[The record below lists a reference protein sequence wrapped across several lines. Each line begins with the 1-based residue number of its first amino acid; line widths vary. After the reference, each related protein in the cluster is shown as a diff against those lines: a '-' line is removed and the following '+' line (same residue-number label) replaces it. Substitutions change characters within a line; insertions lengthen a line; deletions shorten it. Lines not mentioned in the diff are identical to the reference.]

1 MAYTKQQIIAAL
13 DKTGG
18 MVYMAAEVLGCTH
31 NTILNW
37 IKRSPDV
44 AAVQDKWRGK
54 LLDFAERKL
63 YDKVSDGDNWA
74 IGFAL
79 GKLGHGRGYKD
90 KQEVDVKGDVTVE
103 IKWVEDDTDYN
114 DQAAEDAPQAGGD
127 LSPSGTV

>member
-18 MVYMAAEVLGCTH
+18 MVYMAAEVLGCH
-31 NTILNW
+31 HQTILNW

-44 AAVQDKWRGK
+44 AAVQNKWRGK

-63 YDKVSDGDNWA
+63 YEKVYDGDNWA
-74 IGFAL
+74 IGFTL

-90 KQEVDVKGDVTVE
+90 KQEIDLKGDLDVNL
-103 IKWVEDDTDYN
+103 KWVESADDN
-114 DQAAEDAPQAGGD
+114 DKAASDASEAGGD
-127 LSPSGTV
+127 IPQPDAV